1 MRVSSLMAARSRGW
15 ICSASTPKGGAL
27 HLRNGDAST
36 THLDRAP
43 VCRLHDH
50 RRGVSV
56 GRFRTFIAQHTSRW
70 EHPLKIDPART
81 DTTSYNKKQ
90 LVMGHCR
97 MMRSVA
103 GINRPRK
110 RTSHETHNSCTH
122 SRRRDADLGGMRHV
136 GRRGYRRWHRFHA
149 RTHRAGR
156 RDRRWIGYAVRH
168 LPLGKPSSRK
178 QRRGLSAWVGP
189 T

>member
-1 MRVSSLMAARSRGW
+1 MQPGSPNSLDTQFCHRKCASKRKKRGDIWSSWRRVSYLRGSDPRLGGSGSVNCELNAAR
-15 ICSASTPKGGAL
+15 
-27 HLRNGDAST
+27 
-36 THLDRAP
+36 
-43 VCRLHDH
+43 
-50 RRGVSV
+50 
-56 GRFRTFIAQHTSRW
+56 
-70 EHPLKIDPART
+70 EDPART

-110 RTSHETHNSCTH
+110 RPSHETRNSCTH

-168 LPLGKPSSRK
+168 LPLGKPLSRK
-178 QRRGLSAWVGP
+178 QRRGLSAWVRLGSGP